1 MSSTT
6 AGGTR
11 SRPTRGRTARPR
23 PALLELL
30 DRPLAS
36 YYLVLG
42 TAGLLVALGLIMVLS
57 ASSVTSFADSGS
69 SFTIVEK
76 QALWVGLGLPALWI
90 GMRLP
95 IRAYRLLGYPLLLLS
110 LALLVLVLVP
120 GIGVN
125 VSGATRWIDLPGGL
139 QIQPSEPAKL
149 ALVLWGADLLAR
161 KEKRLGQTRHL
172 LVPLVPIALVM
183 AVLVMLQPDMG
194 TTIVLVLVM
203 LALLFTA
210 GAPLGAFAWLG
221 VGLGGAMT
229 ALAVTEPYRLQRLTG
244 FRNPCGQHSLN
255 IGYQAC
261 QGIYALS
268 SGGWFG
274 LGLGASREKFGYL
287 PNQYTDYIFAIIG
300 EELGLLG
307 TLVVLGLFA
316 LLGYAG
322 IRIAQRCPDRFS
334 QLAAA
339 GVTAWLL
346 GQALVNMGAVV
357 GLLPITGIPL
367 PMVSFGGSALVPT
380 LFAIGMLL
388 SFARHEPSAARA
400 LAVRKANRSPRLSR
414 LRTSKP
420 VPTSRRSPQPPRARA
435 RAGR

>member
-1 MSSTT
+1 MSSI
-6 AGGTR
+6 ASG
-11 SRPTRGRTARPR
+11 SARPAR
-23 PALLELL
+23 PARAEQRRSLVLAFL
-30 DRPLAS
+30 DRPLTS
-36 YYLVLG
+36 YYLVIG
-42 TAGLLVALGLIMVLS
+42 ATALLLGLGLVMVLS
-57 ASSVTSFADSGS
+57 ASSVTSFTSSGS
-69 SFTIVEK
+69 SFTIAERQGV
-76 QALWVGLGLPALWI
+76 WVAIGLPALWL
-90 GMRLP
+90 GARLP
-95 IRAYRLLGYPLLLLS
+95 VRVYRLLGYPLLLLS
-110 LALLVLVLVP
+110 FALLVLVLVP

-139 QIQPSEPAKL
+139 QLQPSEPAKL

-161 KEKRLGQTRHL
+161 KEKSLDKTKHL
-172 LVPLVPIALVM
+172 LIPLVPVALAMGLLVM
-183 AVLVMLQPDMG
+183 KQPDMG
-194 TTIVLVLVM
+194 TTIVLLLVM

-210 GAPLGAFAWLG
+210 GAPWGAFARIGVGLG
-221 VGLGGAMT
+221 VGLG

-244 FRNPCGQHSLN
+244 FRNPCSAKIAQS

-261 QGIYALS
+261 QGLYALS

-307 TLVVLGLFA
+307 TLLVLGLFA
-316 LLGYAG
+316 LLGFAG
-322 IRIAQRCPDRFS
+322 IRIAQRCTDRFS

-367 PMVSFGGSALVPT
+367 PLVSFGGSALVPT
-380 LFAIGMLL
+380 MFGIGMLI
-388 SFARHEPSAARA
+388 SFARREPATAKALAAR
-400 LAVRKANRSPRLSR
+400 KAARGSWRAKVAWSR
-414 LRTSKP
+414 
-420 VPTSRRSPQPPRARA
+420 
-435 RAGR
+435 

>member
-1 MSSTT
+1 MSTT
-6 AGGTR
+6 VDGRLTSGRAAKSTSRTASAGRPASASTR
-11 SRPTRGRTARPR
+11 SAK
-23 PALLELL
+23 PALLTLL

-36 YYLVLG
+36 YYLVIG
-42 TAGLLVALGLIMVLS
+42 AAALLLALGLIMVLS
-57 ASSVTSFADSGS
+57 ASSVTSYTSSGS
-69 SFTIVEK
+69 SFTIAERQGVWM
-76 QALWVGLGLPALWI
+76 AIGLPALWL
-90 GMRLP
+90 GSRLP
-95 IRAYRLLGYPLLLLS
+95 VRAYRLLGYPLLLLS
-110 LALLVLVLVP
+110 FALLVVVLVP

-161 KEKRLGQTRHL
+161 KEKRLTETKHL
-172 LVPLVPIALVM
+172 LVPLLPITLAMALLVM
-183 AVLVMLQPDMG
+183 AQPDMG
-194 TTIVLVLVM
+194 TTIVLLVVM

-210 GAPLGAFAWLG
+210 GAHWAVFARLGVFLG
-221 VGLGGAMT
+221 VGIG
-229 ALAVTEPYRLQRLTG
+229 ALAITEPYRLQRLTG
-244 FRNPCGQHSLN
+244 FRNPCAVRIAQS

-261 QGIYALS
+261 QGLYALS

-274 LGLGASREKFGYL
+274 LGLGGSREKFGYL

-322 IRIAQRCPDRFS
+322 IRIAQHCTDRFS

-367 PMVSFGGSALVPT
+367 PLVSFGGSALVPAM
-380 LFAIGMLL
+380 FAIGMLI
-388 SFARHEPSAARA
+388 SFARHEPATARA
-400 LAVRKANRSPRLSR
+400 LAARKAARGSR
-414 LRTSKP
+414 
-420 VPTSRRSPQPPRARA
+420 VPKVAWSR
-435 RAGR
+435 

>member
-1 MSSTT
+1 M
-6 AGGTR
+6 
-11 SRPTRGRTARPR
+11 
-23 PALLELL
+23 L

-36 YYLVLG
+36 YYLVIG
-42 TAGLLVALGLIMVLS
+42 ATGMLLALGLIMVLS
-57 ASSVTSFADSGS
+57 ASSITSYTSSGS
-69 SFTIVEK
+69 SFTIAERQGVWM
-76 QALWVGLGLPALWI
+76 AIGLPALLL
-90 GMRLP
+90 GSRLP
-95 IRAYRLLGYPLLLLS
+95 VRAYRLLGYPLLLLS
-110 LALLVLVLVP
+110 FALLLAVLVP
-120 GIGVN
+120 GVGQN

-161 KEKRLGQTRHL
+161 KEKRLTETKHL
-172 LVPLVPIALVM
+172 LVPLVPIALAMGLLVM
-183 AVLVMLQPDMG
+183 AQPDMG
-194 TTIVLVLVM
+194 TTIVLTTVM

-210 GAPLGAFAWLG
+210 GAQLRVFTKIGIFLGI
-221 VGLGGAMT
+221 GLGG
-229 ALAVTEPYRLQRLTG
+229 LAVTEPYRLQRLTG
-244 FRNPCGQHSLN
+244 FRDPCAQQHALSV
-255 IGYQAC
+255 GYQAC
-261 QGIYALS
+261 QGLYALS

-322 IRIAQRCPDRFS
+322 IRIAQRCPDTFS

-367 PMVSFGGSALVPT
+367 PLVSFGGSAMVPT
-380 LFAIGMLL
+380 LFAIGMLI
-388 SFARHEPSAARA
+388 SFARREPATARA
-400 LAVRKANRSPRLSR
+400 LAARKAARGRWIPKVTLSH
-414 LRTSKP
+414 
-420 VPTSRRSPQPPRARA
+420 
-435 RAGR
+435 

>member
-1 MSSTT
+1 V
-6 AGGTR
+6 
-11 SRPTRGRTARPR
+11 
-23 PALLELL
+23 LL

-110 LALLVLVLVP
+110 VALLVLVLVP

-161 KEKRLGQTRHL
+161 KEKRLGETRHL
-172 LVPLVPIALVM
+172 LVPLVPIALLM
-183 AVLVMLQPDMG
+183 ALLVMLQPDMG
-194 TTIVLVLVM
+194 TTIVLILVM

-221 VGLGGAMT
+221 VGLGGAMS

-322 IRIAQRCPDRFS
+322 IRIAQNCPDRFS

-388 SFARHEPSAARA
+388 SFARHAPSAARA
-400 LAVRKANRSPRLSR
+400 LAVRKAARSPRLAR
-414 LRTSKP
+414 LRPSKP
-420 VPTSRRSPQPPRARA
+420 APRPSRPRQASRSSQPQRART

>member
-1 MSSTT
+1 
-6 AGGTR
+6 
-11 SRPTRGRTARPR
+11 
-23 PALLELL
+23 
-30 DRPLAS
+30 
-36 YYLVLG
+36 
-42 TAGLLVALGLIMVLS
+42 
-57 ASSVTSFADSGS
+57 
-69 SFTIVEK
+69 
-76 QALWVGLGLPALWI
+76 
-90 GMRLP
+90 
-95 IRAYRLLGYPLLLLS
+95 
-110 LALLVLVLVP
+110 
-120 GIGVN
+120 
-125 VSGATRWIDLPGGL
+125 
-139 QIQPSEPAKL
+139 
-149 ALVLWGADLLAR
+149 
-161 KEKRLGQTRHL
+161 
-172 LVPLVPIALVM
+172 
-183 AVLVMLQPDMG
+183 MG
-194 TTIVLVLVM
+194 TTIVLIVVM

-210 GAPLGAFAWLG
+210 GAPLGMFGWLG
-221 VGLGGAMT
+221 IGLGGAMSL
-229 ALAVTEPYRLQRLTG
+229 LAVTEPYRLQRLTG
-244 FRNPCGQHSLN
+244 FRNPCGQHALS

-322 IRIAQRCPDRFS
+322 IRIAQSCPDRFS

-380 LFAIGMLL
+380 MFAIGMLL
-388 SFARHEPSAARA
+388 SFARHEPRAARA
-400 LAVRKANRSPRLSR
+400 LAARKAARSPRLAR
-414 LRTSKP
+414 FRP
-420 VPTSRRSPQPPRARA
+420 ARPAARPEPRPRPRPKARA
-435 RAGR
+435 SR

>member
-1 MSSTT
+1 MTSATV
-6 AGGTR
+6 GGA
-11 SRPTRGRTARPR
+11 RGRPAKARPVM
-23 PALLELL
+23 ALL

-42 TAGLLVALGLIMVLS
+42 TAALLVAFGLIMVLS
-57 ASSVTSFADSGS
+57 ASSVTSYADSGS

-76 QALWVGLGLPALWI
+76 QALWVAIGLPALWI

-95 IRAYRLLGYPLLLLS
+95 PRAYRFLGYPLLLVS
-110 LALLVLVLVP
+110 VALLLLVLVP

-161 KEKRLGQTRHL
+161 KEKRLGETRHL
-172 LVPLVPIALVM
+172 LLPLVPVALVM
-183 AVLVMLQPDMG
+183 ALLVMLQPDMG

-210 GAPLGAFAWLG
+210 GAPLGSFIGLG
-221 VGLGGAMT
+221 VGLGGALGL
-229 ALAVTEPYRLQRLTG
+229 LAVTEPYRLQRLTG
-244 FRNPCGQHSLN
+244 FRNPCGQHALS

-274 LGLGASREKFGYL
+274 LGLGGSREKFGYL

-322 IRIAQRCPDRFS
+322 LRIAQRCSDRFS

-339 GVTAWLL
+339 GVIAWLL

-388 SFARHEPSAARA
+388 SFARREPSAARA
-400 LAVRKANRSPRLSR
+400 LAARKAARSPRLARFRPSR
-414 LRTSKP
+414 GRSKP
-420 VPTSRRSPQPPRARA
+420 ASRPRPQSRTAAPRARA

>member
-1 MSSTT
+1 MSSSSAS
-6 AGGTR
+6 AGRARAARTSNVTR
-11 SRPTRGRTARPR
+11 LAQSRQTGR
-23 PALLELL
+23 PALLALL

-36 YYLVLG
+36 YYIVIG
-42 TAGLLVALGLIMVLS
+42 TAALLLALGLIMVLS
-57 ASSVTSFADSGS
+57 ASSVTSYTSSGS
-69 SFTIVEK
+69 SFTIAERQGV
-76 QALWVGLGLPALWI
+76 WMVIGLPALWI
-90 GMRLP
+90 GARLP
-95 IRAYRLLGYPLLLLS
+95 VRAYRMLGYPLLLLS
-110 LALLVLVLVP
+110 FVLLVAVLVP
-120 GIGVN
+120 GIGQN
-125 VSGATRWIDLPGGL
+125 VSGATRWIALPGGL

-161 KEKRLGQTRHL
+161 KEKRLDQTRHL
-172 LVPLVPIALVM
+172 LVPLVPIALAMGLLVM
-183 AVLVMLQPDMG
+183 AQPDMG
-194 TTIVLVLVM
+194 TTIVLVVVM

-210 GAPLGAFAWLG
+210 GAQLG
-221 VGLGGAMT
+221 VFAKIGVALGVALGG
-229 ALAVTEPYRLQRLTG
+229 LAVAEPYRLQRLTG
-244 FRNPCGQHSLN
+244 FRNPCATGHAQN

-261 QGIYALS
+261 QGLYALS

-307 TLVVLGLFA
+307 TLLVLGLFA

-367 PMVSFGGSALVPT
+367 PLVSFGGSALVPT
-380 LFAIGMLL
+380 MFGIGMLI
-388 SFARHEPSAARA
+388 SFARREPATARA
-400 LAVRKANRSPRLSR
+400 LAARKAARGRWLPRLAWTR
-414 LRTSKP
+414 
-420 VPTSRRSPQPPRARA
+420 
-435 RAGR
+435 